1 MNQYSNKSKKFQ
13 KNLDNEVRQKLCE
26 AAIIRVRALRESLD
40 EAEEKL
46 LKIDQKKETIRENL
60 DGEAK
65 QKVCKAGQKR
75 LKQFVKILM
84 KPKRNYVDVI
94 RKEKQFVKTR
104 KIEIR
109 LLMRLKIVI

>member
-1 MNQYSNKSKKFQ
+1 M
-13 KNLDNEVRQKLCE
+13 RT
-26 AAIIRVRALRESLD
+26 LRESLD

-65 QKVCKAGQKR
+65 QKVRKAGQKR

-94 RKEKQFVKTR
+94 RKKKKQFVKTR

-109 LLMRLKIVI
+109 LLMRLKIVV

>member
-1 MNQYSNKSKKFQ
+1 MNQYSNKSKKFR

-26 AAIIRVRALRESLD
+26 AAIIRVSTLRESLD

-84 KPKRNYVDVI
+84 RLKRNYVDVI